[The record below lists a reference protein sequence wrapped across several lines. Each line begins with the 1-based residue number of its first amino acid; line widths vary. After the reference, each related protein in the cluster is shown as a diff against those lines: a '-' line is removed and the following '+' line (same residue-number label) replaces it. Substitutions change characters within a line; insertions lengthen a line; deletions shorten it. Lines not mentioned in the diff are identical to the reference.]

1 MTAKEINKILRRYIP
16 SGTVLG
22 TTREKLIY
30 ELQDLHQREVNK
42 LNLPNVTN
50 RYYFDCWKR
59 DGKLRSIVILA
70 TSEEDAIA
78 IFKSKYP
85 DMNFDRPFI

>member
-42 LNLPNVTN
+42 LNLPNVSNNEVAVCSCTGN
-50 RYYFDCWKR
+50 PLKYDWCVRCDLFNKCKLAVRQTDC
-59 DGKLRSIVILA
+59 
-70 TSEEDAIA
+70 
-78 IFKSKYP
+78 
-85 DMNFDRPFI
+85 

>member
-42 LNLPNVTN
+42 LNLPDVIQRSEQLNAFLSKLVEE
-50 RYYFDCWKR
+50 FDNGEVSWNTR
-59 DGKLRSIVILA
+59 D
-70 TSEEDAIA
+70 DAENMI
-78 IFKSKYP
+78 KS
-85 DMNFDRPFI
+85 F

>member
-30 ELQDLHQREVNK
+30 ELQDLQQREVNK
-42 LNLPNVTN
+42 LNLPDVIQ
-50 RYYFDCWKR
+50 
-59 DGKLRSIVILA
+59 RSEQLNAFREFAKQNYQGLA
-70 TSEEDAIA
+70 LFSLEEIMDEYL
-78 IFKSKYP
+78 KS
-85 DMNFDRPFI
+85 I